1 MKMTS
6 PEPTKPTPIR
16 RRRRW
21 NGTSGFSL
29 LEILTVL
36 ALLAI
41 LGGFMVVAFGG
52 ILEGS
57 GQNAAEL
64 FVNNTLEAPLLK
76 YKIDMG
82 GFPTSDQGLSA
93 LIAAPG
99 STTGGK
105 WRGPYL
111 KKPPVDPW
119 NNPYQYRYPGT
130 HNPSGYDIWSFG
142 PDGVESADDI
152 GNWQSSAQ

>member
-1 MKMTS
+1 MSMH
-6 PEPTKPTPIR
+6 TPSFANHPRTR
-16 RRRRW
+16 RRLH
-21 NGTSGFSL
+21 GQGGFSL

-52 ILEGS
+52 ILGGS
-57 GQNAAEL
+57 SENAAEL
-64 FVNNTLEAPLLK
+64 FVENTLEAPLLK

-82 GFPTSDQGLSA
+82 GYPTTEQGLAA
-93 LIAAPG
+93 LITPPG
-99 STTGGK
+99 NTSGGK

-111 KKPPVDPW
+111 KKPPIDPW

-130 HNPSGYDIWSFG
+130 HNPGSFDIWSFG
-142 PDGVESADDI
+142 PDGVQSGDDI
-152 GNWQSSAQ
+152 GNWEGSQ